1 MCYNALEAKC
11 CQIFSTKIRLGSK
24 TLETNVLELQF
35 VLCWQTMIKTLS
47 LGLGLLKVCL
57 FVKLESSDCKTYWA
71 KSARLNQSKIRL
83 DRLNYVQIYF
93 SAKFQ
98 FSTNST

>member
-1 MCYNALEAKC
+1 M
-11 CQIFSTKIRLGSK
+11 TKQLYKVLSSKILG
-24 TLETNVLELQF
+24 TNVLELQF

-57 FVKLESSDCKTYWA
+57 FVKLELNDCRIYWT
-71 KSARLNQSKIRL
+71 KFARLDQSKIRL